1 VRELWRIATNLDR
14 DEPLNHV
21 MLLSDIVQRETSQ
34 SQIQTALLSGLAVLA
49 LIMASIGIYGVMAYL
64 VTQRTQEIGVR
75 MALGAQKRQILS
87 MVVKRGMNLT
97 LIGVIAGISATFAL
111 VRWITSLLFG
121 VSPTDVSVIGGVT
134 VLLTLVAL
142 IACLIPACRAAS
154 IDPIEALR
162 AE

>member
-1 VRELWRIATNLDR
+1 
-14 DEPLNHV
+14 
-21 MLLSDIVQRETSQ
+21 
-34 SQIQTALLSGLAVLA
+34 
-49 LIMASIGIYGVMAYL
+49 
-64 VTQRTQEIGVR
+64 
-75 MALGAQKRQILS
+75 
-87 MVVKRGMNLT
+87 MNLT

-154 IDPIEALR
+154 IDPIKALR